1 MPSFINKKFALY
13 IFAAVFL
20 VGLIY
25 LFFNDA
31 GIIKYVSLK
40 SQIKQVQTQI
50 DSVKLDNRRL
60 EAEIDSLKKK
70 IPAKI
75 EQTAREK
82 YNMIRKG
89 ETSIKVIEK

>member
-1 MPSFINKKFALY
+1 MLY
-13 IFAAVFL
+13 IFAAGFL
-20 VGLIY
+20 VGLAY

-31 GIIKYVSLK
+31 GILKYMSLK
-40 SQIKQVQTQI
+40 SRIKQVQSQI
-50 DSVKLDNRRL
+50 DSVKQDNQRL
-60 EAEIDSLKKK
+60 EAEIDSLKRK

-75 EQTAREK
+75 ERTAREK

>member
-1 MPSFINKKFALY
+1 MFSFFKKKVVLY
-13 IFAAVFL
+13 IFAAGFL
-20 VGLIY
+20 VGLAY

-31 GIIKYVSLK
+31 GILKYMSLK
-40 SQIKQVQTQI
+40 SRIKQVQSQI
-50 DSVKLDNRRL
+50 DSVKQDNQRL
-60 EAEIDSLKKK
+60 EAEIDSLKRK

-75 EQTAREK
+75 ERTAREK

>member
-1 MPSFINKKFALY
+1 MPSFIKKKFVLF
-13 IFAAVFL
+13 IFAAIFL
-20 VGLIY
+20 VGLAY

-31 GIIKYVSLK
+31 GILKYMSLK
-40 SQIKQVQTQI
+40 SQIEQVQTRI
-50 DSVKLDNRRL
+50 DSVQQDNRRL

-75 EQTAREK
+75 ERTAREK

>member
-1 MPSFINKKFALY
+1 MPSIIKKKSLRY

-31 GIIKYVSLK
+31 GILKYMSLK
-40 SQIKQVQTQI
+40 SQVKQVQTQI
-50 DSVKLDNRRL
+50 DSIRQDNKRL

-70 IPAKI
+70 VPAKI
-75 EQTAREK
+75 EQAAREK